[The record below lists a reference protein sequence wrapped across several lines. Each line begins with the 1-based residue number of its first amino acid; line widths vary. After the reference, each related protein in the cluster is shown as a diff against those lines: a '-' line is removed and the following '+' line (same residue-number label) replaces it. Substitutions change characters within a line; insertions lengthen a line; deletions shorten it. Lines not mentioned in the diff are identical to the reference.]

1 MPSRKRRTWEVII
14 GFIVLV
20 IFSIIYISV
29 LGAYDQENQVSSR
42 IYSQKEGIDPNHIA
56 IDVKI
61 TNIDPIEGIVEARLQ
76 FTPKGNLLAAD
87 KVSLDRTLWLEVN
100 ADRGKAEYE
109 FKRGDAM
116 SPITVTFSLFGGNA
130 NYYPFDHHNGLMH
143 FDLSTPV
150 VNGKMPSEQDIVD
163 GKAPL
168 PGYEQVPFTID
179 FDGSFGGY
187 TLRVDEVDEDQIG
200 YADLNMSISRSPTV
214 ITFACFVMLLK
225 WLLAMTTVFMM
236 LSVTVRGRRV
246 ELSMFT
252 WMAALLFA
260 LPPLRNSM
268 PDIPPIGSLPD
279 FVAFFWAEGLVAI
292 SLICIAFTWLKR
304 PPHKNKDKYE
314 LKETEQKETVQQDEF

>member
-1 MPSRKRRTWEVII
+1 MPSRKRRTWEIAI
-14 GFIVLV
+14 GFIVLI
-20 IFSIIYISV
+20 IFSLIYIYV
-29 LGAYDQENQVSSR
+29 LNSYDQENQVSSR
-42 IYSQKEGIDPNHIA
+42 IYSQKEGMNPNHIA

-61 TNIDPIEGIVEARLQ
+61 TNIDPIEGIIEARLQ

-87 KVSLDRTLWLEVN
+87 KVSLDKTLWLEVN
-100 ADRGKAEYE
+100 ADRGKAEFE
-109 FKRGDAM
+109 LKRGDAP
-116 SPITVTFSLFGGNA
+116 SPITVTYALFGGNA
-130 NYYPFDHHNGLMH
+130 NYYPFDHHNSLMH
-143 FDLSTPV
+143 FDLSTATSK
-150 VNGKMPSEQDIVD
+150 GKLPSEEEIVD
-163 GKAPL
+163 GRFPL
-168 PGYEQVPFTID
+168 PEYQQIPFTID

-187 TLRVDEVDEDQIG
+187 SLQVDEVDEEQIG
-200 YADLNMSISRSPTV
+200 YADLDMSIGRSPTV

-236 LSVTVRGRRV
+236 LSVTVRGRKA

-279 FVAFFWAEGLVAI
+279 FVAFFWAEGIVAI

-304 PPHKNKDKYE
+304 PPHKNRDRDE
-314 LKETEQKETVQQDEF
+314 LKEITQKEPATKDEF

>member
-14 GFIVLV
+14 GLLVLI

-42 IYSQKEGIDPNHIA
+42 IYSQKEGINPNHIA
-56 IDVKI
+56 IDVKV
-61 TNIDPIEGIVEARLQ
+61 TNIDPINGTLQARLQ
-76 FTPKGNLLAAD
+76 FTPKGNLLASD
-87 KVSLDRTLWLEVN
+87 KVSLDKTLWLEVN

-116 SPITVTFSLFGGNA
+116 NPITVTYSLFGGNA
-130 NYYPFDHHNGLMH
+130 NYYPFDHHNALMH
-143 FDLSTPV
+143 FDLSTPA
-150 VNGKMPSEQDIVD
+150 NKGKLPTEEEIVD
-163 GKAPL
+163 GRAPL
-168 PGYEQVPFTID
+168 PEYDQVPITID
-179 FDGSFGGY
+179 FDGSYGGY
-187 TLRVDEVDEDQIG
+187 TLKVEELDEDLIG
-200 YADLNMSISRSPTV
+200 YADLSMNISRSPTV

-225 WLLAMTTVFMM
+225 WLLAMTTLFMM
-236 LSVTVRGRRV
+236 LAVTVRGRKV

-279 FVAFFWAEGLVAI
+279 FVAFFWAEGIVAI

-304 PPHKNKDKYE
+304 PPHKNKDRCE
-314 LKETEQKETVQQDEF
+314 LKEVEQKETMQQDEF

>member
-1 MPSRKRRTWEVII
+1 MPSRKRRTWEVVI
-14 GFIVLV
+14 GFVVLV
-20 IFSIIYISV
+20 IFSFIYISV
-29 LGAYDQENQVSSR
+29 LNAYDQENQVSSR

-61 TNIDPIEGIVEARLQ
+61 TDIDPITGMLEARLQ

-87 KVSLDRTLWLEVN
+87 KVSLDKTLWLEVN
-100 ADRGKAEYE
+100 ADRGKAEFE

-116 SPITVTFSLFGGNA
+116 NPITVTYSLFGGNA
-130 NYYPFDHHNGLMH
+130 NYYPFDHHDSLMH

-150 VNGKMPSEQDIVD
+150 NKGKLPTEEQIVNGEV
-163 GKAPL
+163 PL
-168 PGYEQVPFTID
+168 PEYQQIPITID

-187 TLRVDEVDEDQIG
+187 ALKVEEIGEDLIG
-200 YADLNMSISRSPTV
+200 YADLSMSVSRSPTV

-236 LSVTVRGRRV
+236 LSVTVRGRKA

-279 FVAFFWAEGLVAI
+279 FVAFFWAEGIVAI

-304 PPHKNKDKYE
+304 PPHKNKDRYE
-314 LKETEQKETVQQDEF
+314 LKENGQPDEF